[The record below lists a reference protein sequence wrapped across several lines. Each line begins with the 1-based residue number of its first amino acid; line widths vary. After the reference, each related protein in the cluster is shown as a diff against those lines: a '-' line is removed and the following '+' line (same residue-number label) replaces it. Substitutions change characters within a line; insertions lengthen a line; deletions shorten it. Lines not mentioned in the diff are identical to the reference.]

1 VIVAPYDGSY
11 TPAAIVLPVIV
22 EGVVSG
28 RSAVMGLFVDP
39 LAAQSVIAVSLVDG
53 LGLTLFGE
61 GAIIGSEGQPLS
73 VPSYFATIWV
83 EGRAHWL
90 SVLGYGD
97 TSYAGR
103 DILDQLSITLDG
115 SNQRLLVRL
124 SSAEE

>member
-61 GAIIGSEGQPLS
+61 GAIVFCDDL
-73 VPSYFATIWV
+73 
-83 EGRAHWL
+83 GRRPCAL
-90 SVLGYGD
+90 
-97 TSYAGR
+97 
-103 DILDQLSITLDG
+103 
-115 SNQRLLVRL
+115 
-124 SSAEE
+124 AERARIR